1 MIFNTKDENDVTKT
15 LFLNLIRQGIGF
27 SLSCSKLSIDI
38 MQASIE
44 YLKDA
49 ELKSEIDNAFKLGL
63 IDIITE
69 KEKVLKDQEN
79 KYHLAELN
87 QMILAFISKPCL
99 WCSGLNKFQ
108 LEALKEDGYLY
119 ISSEMILQGIST
131 YGNIQ
136 EVATAYGQTYQEI
149 LEVVCSDPKLRYL
162 ANPKKSSSW
171 EK

>member
-1 MIFNTKDENDVTKT
+1 MIFKNDDENDITKT

-27 SLSCSKLSIDI
+27 SLSCSKLSINI

-44 YLKDA
+44 YLDNA
-49 ELKSEIDNAFKLGL
+49 ELRSEIDNAFKLGL

-69 KEKVLKDQEN
+69 KEKILKNQEN

-87 QMILAFISKPCL
+87 QMIETFISKPCL
-99 WCSGLNKFQ
+99 WGSGLNEFQ

-119 ISSEMILQGIST
+119 ISSEMILKGVAT
-131 YGNIQ
+131 YGNLQ
-136 EVATAYGQTYQEI
+136 EVATAYGQTYEEI
-149 LEVVCSDPKLRYL
+149 LEVVCSDPKLKNL
-162 ANPKKSSSW
+162 LTAKKASQW

>member
-1 MIFNTKDENDVTKT
+1 MIFTKDENDVTKT

-49 ELKSEIDNAFKLGL
+49 DLKSEIDNAFKLGL
-63 IDIITE
+63 MDLMTE
-69 KEKVLKDQEN
+69 KEKILTQQEN

-99 WCSGLNKFQ
+99 WASGLNKFQ
-108 LEALKEDGYLY
+108 LQALKEDGYLY
-119 ISSEMILQGIST
+119 ISSEMILQGMAT
-131 YGNIQ
+131 YGNLQ
-136 EVATAYGQTYQEI
+136 EVATAYGQTYQEL
-149 LEVVCSDPKLRYL
+149 LEVVCSDPKLRHL
-162 ANPKKSSSW
+162 SAPKKSSTW